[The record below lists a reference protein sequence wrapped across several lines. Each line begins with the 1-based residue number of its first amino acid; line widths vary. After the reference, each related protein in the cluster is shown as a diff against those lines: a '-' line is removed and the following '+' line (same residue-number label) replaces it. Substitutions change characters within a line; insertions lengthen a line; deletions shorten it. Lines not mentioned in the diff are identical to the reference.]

1 MIPATPRNSAAA
13 RNGKW
18 HGYTSNGIARCR
30 TDNDEQ
36 TVCNPTNVFGAGRV
50 IVHPSPEPF
59 IREDSMN
66 QNKELTSILAQTA
79 KNKRGRLHRREDY
92 RDFIE
97 YSALNISVQTELVDQ
112 ER

>member
-59 IREDSMN
+59 IREESMN
-66 QNKELTSILAQTA
+66 HNKEFTSLLAQTA
-79 KNKRGRLHRREDY
+79 EITRGRSIGILSTTAH
-92 RDFIE
+92 
-97 YSALNISVQTELVDQ
+97 
-112 ER
+112 